1 MIAAVLTALLVGA
14 VSAIIPVT
22 PVEPYLIG
30 VVAATDVPAIPLGIA
45 AGLGQTIG
53 KLLLFGT
60 VRGAVR
66 SEYLRRIITRKVPV
80 TPQAVDAPAAGTPQ
94 ADGAPA
100 HATAADATPVHAT
113 LTDATLT
120 GTTPADATPAAPRK
134 RGQALLDR
142 TRVVMQTLDQP
153 RQAVPI
159 LFASA
164 FLGFPPLLL
173 VTVYAGR
180 GPMSVR
186 LFAAVCLIG
195 RCARFVVIALA
206 PAAVMN
212 LPFFSH

>member
-1 MIAAVLTALLVGA
+1 MIAAILAALLVGA
-14 VSAIIPVT
+14 VSAIIPIT

-30 VVAATDVPAIPLGIA
+30 VVAATDVAAIPLGIA

-66 SEYLRRIITRKVPV
+66 SDYLRRVITRKVPV
-80 TPQAVDAPAAGTPQ
+80 TAQVAGEDPPAVEA
-94 ADGAPA
+94 
-100 HATAADATPVHAT
+100 
-113 LTDATLT
+113 
-120 GTTPADATPAAPRK
+120 AAPK
-134 RGQALLDR
+134 RGRALLER

-173 VTVYAGR
+173 VTVYAAR
-180 GPMSVR
+180 GPMPVG
-186 LFAAVCLIG
+186 LFAAVCVVG

-212 LPFFSH
+212 LPFFGH